1 MTKNTQKTDD
11 KKRLQETLSYISER
25 CREECDEANGLKS
38 NYDEERDWYNEA
50 MASFF
55 EKMAEIIEEAV
66 AEMD

>member
-1 MTKNTQKTDD
+1 LK
-11 KKRLQETLSYISER
+11 ETLSYISER

-55 EKMAEIIEEAV
+55 EKMADIIEEAV
-66 AEMD
+66 SEIE